1 MLKYK
6 HDNRIFYI
14 GKALDLSVRLR
25 DHYNR
30 SSLGTN
36 RLAVFFT
43 QQRYRAGWSNLSVH
57 IIEFCPETQL
67 DIRENYYLAAVSG
80 APRDIYLH

>member
-14 GKALDLSVRLR
+14 GKSLDLSVRLR

-30 SSLGTN
+30 SSLGSN
-36 RLAVFFT
+36 RL
-43 QQRYRAGWSNLSVH
+43 
-57 IIEFCPETQL
+57 
-67 DIRENYYLAAVSG
+67 G
-80 APRDIYLH
+80 ATPLIFKNGRLV